1 MLYVSS
7 ELSKITRDYAR
18 IENAATLSK
27 SIQYYKM
34 AYGVFPESGPSQDV
48 ATMLYEEQIL
58 FDVMRDPLKISST
71 VKIDDLINEINYT
84 YAKIMGSFN
93 KDTLNITYDRIK
105 IGILDYFNLSFND
118 GQSFVDSTANT
129 FENYSIISNNDS
141 LIVTTNK
148 SNYPNDCVIVYRAD
162 NSSNSYEISVCLE
175 SDFFMNKKKWD
186 GGNDDLRYELG
197 SDLRLDTQIIVQE
210 NGKITSSENSSI
222 FK

>member
-18 IENAATLSK
+18 IENATTLSK

-34 AYGVFPESGPSQDV
+34 AYGAFPKSGSDQDV
-48 ATMLYEEQIL
+48 ATMLYDEQIL
-58 FDVMRDPLKISST
+58 FDVIRDPLFISST
-71 VKIDDLINEINYT
+71 VKIDDLINDINSSYI
-84 YAKIMGSFN
+84 KIRSSLN
-93 KDTLNITYDRIK
+93 KDTLKFTYERIK
-105 IGILDYFNLSFND
+105 IGVLDYFNLSYKD
-118 GQSFVDSTANT
+118 VSSSSDSSTNLY
-129 FENYSIISNNDS
+129 ENVTEITNNDS
-141 LIVTTNK
+141 LKVTTTR
-148 SNYPNDCVIVYRAD
+148 SNYPNDCLIVYKAD
-162 NSSNSYEISVCLE
+162 NLSNSYEISVCLE

-186 GGNDDLRYELG
+186 GGNDDLRYEIG

>member
-18 IENAATLSK
+18 IENVATLSK

-34 AYGVFPESGPSQDV
+34 TYGAFPESGSDQDV
-48 ATMLYEEQIL
+48 ATMLYDEQIL
-58 FDVMRDPLKISST
+58 FDVMRDPLQISST
-71 VKIDDLINEINYT
+71 VKIDELINEINYS
-84 YAKIMGSFN
+84 YAKIMSSIN
-93 KDTLNITYDRIK
+93 QDTLKITYERLK
-105 IGILDYFNLSFND
+105 LGILDYFNLSYND
-118 GQSFVDSTANT
+118 DSSSADSIANLYD
-129 FENYSIISNNDS
+129 NSRAHSNNDS
-141 LIVTTNK
+141 IIVTSTG
-148 SNYPNDCVIVYRAD
+148 SNYPIDCAFVYKAD

-186 GGNDDLRYELG
+186 GGNDDLRYEVG
-197 SDLRLDTQIIVQE
+197 SDLRLDTRIIVEE

>member
-1 MLYVSS
+1 MLYISS

-34 AYGVFPESGPSQDV
+34 TYGVFPESGSNQDV
-48 ATMLYEEQIL
+48 ATMLYDEQIL
-58 FDVMRDPLKISST
+58 FDVMRDPLQISST
-71 VKIDDLINEINYT
+71 VKIDDLINEINYS
-84 YAKIMGSFN
+84 YAKIMSTIN
-93 KDTLNITYDRIK
+93 KDTLKSTYERVK
-105 IGILDYFNLSFND
+105 IGVLDYFNLSYNVNSSSAD
-118 GQSFVDSTANT
+118 SIANLSDNVFVN
-129 FENYSIISNNDS
+129 SNNDS
-141 LIVTTNK
+141 LIVKTSS
-148 SNYPNDCVIVYRAD
+148 SNYPIDCVFVYKAD

-186 GGNDDLRYELG
+186 GGNDDLRYEVG

>member
-34 AYGVFPESGPSQDV
+34 VYGVFPESGPNQDV
-48 ATMLYEEQIL
+48 AKMLYDEQIL
-58 FDVMRDPLKISST
+58 FDLMRDPLKISST
-71 VKIDDLINEINYT
+71 VKIDDLINEINYA
-84 YAKIMGSFN
+84 YAKIMSSFN
-93 KDTLNITYDRIK
+93 KDTLNITYNRIK
-105 IGILDYFNLSFND
+105 IGILDYFNLSYND
-118 GQSFVDSTANT
+118 GQSFVDSAANT
-129 FENYSIISNNDS
+129 FENYSINSNNDS

>member
-18 IENAATLSK
+18 IENVATLSK

-34 AYGVFPESGPSQDV
+34 TYGAFPKSGSDHDV
-48 ATMLYEEQIL
+48 ATMLYDEQIL
-58 FDVMRDPLKISST
+58 FDVMRDPLQISST
-71 VKIDDLINEINYT
+71 VKIDKLINEINYS
-84 YAKIMGSFN
+84 YAKIMRSFN
-93 KDTLNITYDRIK
+93 QDTLKITYERLK
-105 IGILDYFNLSFND
+105 LGILDYFNLSYND
-118 GQSFVDSTANT
+118 DSSSADSIANLYDNT
-129 FENYSIISNNDS
+129 LVYSNIDS
-141 LIVTTNK
+141 LVVTTTG
-148 SNYPNDCVIVYRAD
+148 SNYPIDCAFVYKSD

-186 GGNDDLRYELG
+186 GGNDDVRYEVG
-197 SDLRLDTQIIVQE
+197 SDLRLDTRIIIEE

>member
-1 MLYVSS
+1 MLYISS

-34 AYGVFPESGPSQDV
+34 TYGAFQKSGSNQDV
-48 ATMLYEEQIL
+48 ATMLYDEQIL
-58 FDVMRDPLKISST
+58 FDVMRDPLQISST
-71 VKIDDLINEINYT
+71 VKIDDLINEINYS
-84 YAKIMGSFN
+84 YAKIMSTIN
-93 KDTLNITYDRIK
+93 KDTLKSTYERLK
-105 IGILDYFNLSFND
+105 IGVLDYFNLSYNVNSSSAD
-118 GQSFVDSTANT
+118 SIANLSDNVFVN
-129 FENYSIISNNDS
+129 SNNDS
-141 LIVTTNK
+141 LIVKTSS
-148 SNYPNDCVIVYRAD
+148 SNYPIDCVFVYKAD

-186 GGNDDLRYELG
+186 GGNDDLRYEVG

>member
-1 MLYVSS
+1 MLYISS

-34 AYGVFPESGPSQDV
+34 TYRVFPESGSNQDV
-48 ATMLYEEQIL
+48 ATMLYDEQIL
-58 FDVMRDPLKISST
+58 FDVMRDPLQISST
-71 VKIDDLINEINYT
+71 VKIDDLINEINYS
-84 YAKIMGSFN
+84 YAKIMSTIN
-93 KDTLNITYDRIK
+93 KDTLKSTYERLK
-105 IGILDYFNLSFND
+105 IGVLDYFNLSYNVNSSSAD
-118 GQSFVDSTANT
+118 SIANLSDNVFVN
-129 FENYSIISNNDS
+129 SNNDS
-141 LIVTTNK
+141 LIVKTSS
-148 SNYPNDCVIVYRAD
+148 SNYPIDCVFVYKAD

-186 GGNDDLRYELG
+186 GGNDDLRYEVG